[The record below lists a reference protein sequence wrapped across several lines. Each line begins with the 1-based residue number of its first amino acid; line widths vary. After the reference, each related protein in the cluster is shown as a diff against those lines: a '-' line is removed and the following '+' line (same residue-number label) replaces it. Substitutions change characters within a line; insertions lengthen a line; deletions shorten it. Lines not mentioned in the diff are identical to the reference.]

1 MSLFRC
7 QLVLDFLSPKLSN
20 SFETFCR
27 RLNREVARCLF
38 YQIHEDV
45 PTKKVSNTWGGSHVD
60 RVIAPDFL
68 LPERQEIANSSKRCL
83 EMATKIC
90 DICWGGCFQVEI
102 GKWRR
107 SAGEIISDVSLYV
120 QPWFCLNACWQHKVD
135 NCSDCEVKVEVL
147 AKTSFCRQSTS
158 SWKLGQTTPGPVHKQ
173 QEISFYCAAFLFS
186 NRCCSYLIRNAE
198 ARLRT
203 LPKVCQVGFW
213 EELDWTD

>member
-1 MSLFRC
+1 MS
-7 QLVLDFLSPKLSN
+7 QQVTP
-20 SFETFCR
+20 
-27 RLNREVARCLF
+27 EVAATWTGLLPRISCCQNDKKL
-38 YQIHEDV
+38 QIH
-45 PTKKVSNTWGGSHVD
+45 PSW
-60 RVIAPDFL
+60 
-68 LPERQEIANSSKRCL
+68 CL

-107 SAGEIISDVSLYV
+107 SAGEIISDISLYV
-120 QPWFCLNACWQHKVD
+120 QPWFCLYACWQHKVD

-147 AKTSFCRQSTS
+147 ATTSFCRQSTS
-158 SWKLGQTTPGPVHKQ
+158 SWKLGQTTPGHKQ

-186 NRCCSYLIRNAE
+186 NHYCSHLIRNAE
-198 ARLRT
+198 AR